1 MLDNA
6 IETEKMIEKY
16 ESLASDLLEW
26 IEQTII
32 ILNNRKFANSLVG
45 VQQQLQA
52 FNTYRTV
59 EKPPKWVST
68 EEHFT
73 VLPEQYYLSF
83 NMILVHILRSPVPNM
98 TVVSKM
104 WKAYISI
111 KVWWT

>member
-1 MLDNA
+1 MLDHA

-59 EKPPKWVST
+59 EKPPKSVA
-68 EEHFT
+68 
-73 VLPEQYYLSF
+73 
-83 NMILVHILRSPVPNM
+83 VHSQSPPWALDLHVGAL
-98 TVVSKM
+98 KM
-104 WKAYISI
+104 RNINR
-111 KVWWT
+111 

>member
-1 MLDNA
+1 MCSVWVAVTFSLHIVIRILLFHFSNSCLQVLDNA

-59 EKPPKWVST
+59 EKPPK
-68 EEHFT
+68 
-73 VLPEQYYLSF
+73 
-83 NMILVHILRSPVPNM
+83 
-98 TVVSKM
+98 
-104 WKAYISI
+104 
-111 KVWWT
+111 

>member
-59 EKPPKWVST
+59 EKPPKSVNASHT
-68 EEHFT
+68 HT
-73 VLPEQYYLSF
+73 
-83 NMILVHILRSPVPNM
+83 HH
-98 TVVSKM
+98 THTHHKGG
-104 WKAYISI
+104 
-111 KVWWT
+111 

>member
-1 MLDNA
+1 
-6 IETEKMIEKY
+6 MIEKY

-59 EKPPKWVST
+59 EKPPKS
-68 EEHFT
+68 
-73 VLPEQYYLSF
+73 
-83 NMILVHILRSPVPNM
+83 VHAQPKSQSPAPLLEMNVNVTDLLTFEGSQKKETWRFFSSPSR
-98 TVVSKM
+98 VR
-104 WKAYISI
+104 
-111 KVWWT
+111 

>member
-1 MLDNA
+1 MVNWLPVQVLDNA
-6 IETEKMIEKY
+6 IEAEKMIEKY

-59 EKPPKWVST
+59 EKPPKS
-68 EEHFT
+68 E
-73 VLPEQYYLSF
+73 PSF
-83 NMILVHILRSPVPNM
+83 HQSENCLYNQPQH
-98 TVVSKM
+98 
-104 WKAYISI
+104 
-111 KVWWT
+111 

>member
-1 MLDNA
+1 MHVLILCCNHILFAHYDKDRFYFSNSCLQVLDNA

-59 EKPPKWVST
+59 EKPPK
-68 EEHFT
+68 
-73 VLPEQYYLSF
+73 
-83 NMILVHILRSPVPNM
+83 
-98 TVVSKM
+98 
-104 WKAYISI
+104 
-111 KVWWT
+111 